1 MEVGVIFEAFGCK
14 WIVDRVYEISE
25 EYAKQHDLL
34 YRIRYSAHVIEAPEG
49 YQGFR
54 KVDAALR

>member
-25 EYAKQHDLL
+25 EYAKLHDLL

-54 KVDAALR
+54 RVDAALR